1 MPGFIAKKLC
11 PDLIIVPCNFDKYRS
26 VSHKIRQI
34 VAEYDPDYCAMS
46 LDEVYLD
53 LTEYIT
59 NHYRKAFHE
68 EHCLKDGVC
77 ESFGEDGNTNT
88 DCVNDYMNCINC
100 AEPVNVDL
108 RDKMAFDIV
117 KEIRERIHNVT
128 QLTASAGN
136 TLTSFPPLFF
146 FFSFKKYF

>member
-34 VAEYDPDYCAMS
+34 VSEYDPDYCAMS

-53 LTEYIT
+53 LTDYIT
-59 NHYRKAFHE
+59 KKYRKAFHE
-68 EHCLKDGVC
+68 EHCLKDSVC
-77 ESFGEDGNTNT
+77 DSFGDDGDTNT
-88 DCVNDYMNCINC
+88 DCTDDYINCINC
-100 AEPVNVDL
+100 AEPVSADS

-136 TLTSFPPLFF
+136 VLPSIVF
-146 FFSFKKYF
+146 FFSVFYLKKYF